1 MVKLRKYVQK
11 WLYVDTRVL
20 ALFRIIF
27 GFLGLLDVLRRYHLI
42 DVFYSTSGMNFR
54 RQVTSKYSIKYFTLL
69 DHFQTSTE
77 VQLFFII
84 TAICFFFLI
93 LGYRTRLFQVLCA
106 IGLISI
112 HNAAVILENGG
123 DMTSNNYLIWTMF
136 LPLGTSWSIDSLRK
150 SLRGIPEYDVNDLNQ
165 KVIPRSTH
173 YFHFAYL
180 ACLVQLSMIYFYAG
194 INKTAAMW
202 KDGTAVFYAYQLETF
217 LTPIGEWVSQYM
229 SFELSYFMTHAAPHA
244 QLFAP
249 IAILF
254 PIFQPWMRRM
264 VFITFIG
271 FHGLI
276 EICFGIGLF
285 GWFMFSAL
293 LLLLS
298 KEDINIMKAML
309 SRCYNRKYTIFYDRD
324 CGFCHFIARII
335 KRMDVFSRLTWADSP
350 TGINYPTN
358 LENLLKNT
366 IVIVDP
372 KTDKVWTR
380 HKGIARIISVL
391 PFGFL
396 FSWILCIPVL
406 EKLFGYIYDLISNN
420 RIHLSK
426 TMGLPACGI
435 VDENLTSKPPKE
447 DHVLFNMGRKGILVA
462 SNLVVL
468 TLLIGAVD
476 YSTTINKGYQKYFSK
491 EEEKLKKAKKTTN
504 HNSPRQ
510 KMKRILLYPRMYQN
524 WNMFAPSVLR
534 QEKWVIAE
542 ITFKDGEKLSLFKE
556 NEKVEENFEYQYF
569 TKKNQFWRK
578 FFNRINKTSY
588 KKYIPQFKKWLK
600 NTDYF
605 SEYSGREVLEV
616 KVWQLLESSPNL
628 NMAPEDRPKVRKIE
642 LPGIKKENRR
652 SKKNYYKKTEKKPI
666 RKN

>member
-1 MVKLRKYVQK
+1 MQK
-11 WLYVDTRVL
+11 WLYVDVRVL
-20 ALFRIIF
+20 ALFRITF

-69 DHFQTSTE
+69 DHFQTTTE

-84 TAICFFFLI
+84 TAICFFCLMV
-93 LGYRTRLFQVLCA
+93 GYRTRLFQVLCA

-136 LPLGTSWSIDSLRK
+136 LPLGTSLSIDSLRR

-165 KVIPRSTH
+165 KLIPRSSH
-173 YFHFAYL
+173 YFHFAYV

-229 SFELSYFMTHAAPHA
+229 SFELSNLMTHSAPHA
-244 QLFAP
+244 QIIAP

-298 KEDINIMKAML
+298 QEDINIMKAML
-309 SRCYNRKYTIFYDRD
+309 SRCCNRKYTIFYDRD

-335 KRMDVFSRLTWADSP
+335 KRMDVFSRLTWADSL
-350 TGINYPTN
+350 TGINYPKN
-358 LENLLKNT
+358 LNNLLKNT
-366 IVIVDP
+366 IVVLDP

-380 HKGIARIISVL
+380 HRGFARIISTL
-391 PFGFL
+391 PFGFI
-396 FSWILCIPVL
+396 FSWILCIPGL
-406 EKLFGYIYDLISNN
+406 EKIFGYIYDLISNN

-426 TMGLPACGI
+426 IMGLPACGI
-435 VDENLTSKPPKE
+435 VNEDLTSSSPKE
-447 DHVLFNMGRKGILVA
+447 DNVLFSKGRKGIRIA
-462 SNLVVL
+462 SNLVVF

-476 YSTTINKGYQKYFSK
+476 YSTSVNKGWQHYFSK
-491 EEEKLKKAKKTTN
+491 EEKKLKKAKKSTHYN
-504 HNSPRQ
+504 NPRQ
-510 KMKRILLYPRMYQN
+510 KMKRILLFPRMYQH

-534 QEKWVIAE
+534 NEKWVIAE

-578 FFNRINKTSY
+578 FFSRINKTSY

-605 SEYSGREVLEV
+605 SEYAGREVVEV
-616 KVWQLLESSPNL
+616 KVWQLTERSPNL
-628 NMAPEDRPKVRKIE
+628 DTSPEDRPKVRKIE
-642 LPGIKKENRR
+642 LSEIKKENQK
-652 SKKNYYKKTEKKPI
+652 SKNKYYKKTKKEPL
-666 RKN
+666 KKK

>member
-1 MVKLRKYVQK
+1 MIMLRKYIQK
-11 WLYVDTRVL
+11 WLYVDVRVL

-27 GFLGLLDVLRRYHLI
+27 GFLGILDVLRRYYLI

-54 RQVTSKYSIKYFTLL
+54 REVTSKYSIKYFTLL
-69 DHFQTSTE
+69 DHFLTTTE

-84 TAICFFFLI
+84 TALCFFCLMV
-93 LGYRTRLFQVLCA
+93 GYRTRLFQILSAV
-106 IGLISI
+106 GLISI

-123 DMTSNNYLIWTMF
+123 DMAFNNYLIWTMF

-150 SLRGIPEYDVNDLNQ
+150 SIREIPEYDLNDLNK
-165 KVIPRSTH
+165 KVIPKSTH
-173 YFHFAYL
+173 YFHFAYV

-194 INKTAAMW
+194 LNKTGAMW

-217 LTPIGEWVSQYM
+217 LTPIGECVSQYM
-229 SFELSYFMTHAAPHA
+229 NFELSYFMTHSAPHV
-244 QLFAP
+244 QMFAP
-249 IAILF
+249 IAIFF
-254 PIFQPWMRRM
+254 PVLQPWMRRM

-285 GWFMFSAL
+285 GWIMFSAL

-298 KEDINIMKAML
+298 QEDINIMKTML
-309 SRCYNRKYTIFYDRD
+309 SRCFNREYIVFYDRD

-335 KRMDVFSRLTWADSP
+335 KRMDVFSRLTWADRLTENNNP
-350 TGINYPTN
+350 KKLN
-358 LENLLKNT
+358 NLLKNT
-366 IVIVDP
+366 IVILDP

-380 HKGIARIISVL
+380 HRGFARIISVL

-396 FSWILCIPVL
+396 FSWILCIPGL

-426 TMGLPACGI
+426 IMGLPACGI
-435 VDENLTSKPPKE
+435 VDENLTSKLPKE
-447 DHVLFNMGRKGILVA
+447 DHVFFSMGKKGIGIA
-462 SNLVVL
+462 SNLLVL
-468 TLLIGAVD
+468 MLLIGAVD
-476 YSTTINKGYQKYFSK
+476 YSTMVNKGYRKYSSK
-491 EEEKLKKAKKTTN
+491 EAKNIKKVKKSTYHIN
-504 HNSPRQ
+504 ARQ
-510 KMKRILLYPRMYQN
+510 KMKRILLYPRMHQN
-524 WNMFAPSVLR
+524 WNMFAPTVLR
-534 QEKWVIAE
+534 NEKWVIAE

-556 NEKVEENFEYQYF
+556 NENVEENFEYQYF

-578 FFNRINKTSY
+578 FFNRINKSGY
-588 KKYIPQFKKWLK
+588 KKYILQFKKWLT

-605 SEYSGREVLEV
+605 SEYSGREVVEV

-642 LPGIKKENRR
+642 LLGTKKENRK
-652 SKKNYYKKTEKKPI
+652 SKKI
-666 RKN
+666 RKLKKSQLRKK